1 MSAQHAVRAIFGSKD
16 TYEYLPF
23 FYSREFTLSWQFY
36 GVNEGECVLFGSMDE
51 GKFGAYWV
59 KDDKVGH
66 GTQQQ
71 GCPIHCW
78 GEGCNPAGIQPM
90 SDVRWVPGQPG

>member
-59 KDDKVGH
+59 KDGKVGR
-66 GTQQQ
+66 G
-71 GCPIHCW
+71 
-78 GEGCNPAGIQPM
+78 NSVAGSHYI
-90 SDVRWVPGQPG
+90 PGFRVQLCKQSANLQV